1 MADSIL
7 TPGYQDNIQEPTEET
22 PNTQYLEK
30 DNFLSEYS
38 TDEEK
43 SIVRENLGVYPKN
56 SVYTK
61 LETDTGLSQK
71 ITQAIQQYLNLEDP
85 HGILPQV
92 REMIVDMVKTD
103 GSTPFVL
110 PQSGV
115 DPQIDSH
122 LTTKKYVDK
131 LISSHTTASD
141 PHGVLEEVKQL
152 LTKYALLTDIYTR
165 SQLYTQ
171 AEINRKLGEYVR
183 RDGTT
188 SITKAQIVADPQ
200 IDSHAATK
208 RYVDNVMYDHKVEID
223 PHGFITI
230 LNQRLAEYAKKRE
243 TYDKTQTYSRTQID
257 SIINNVVN
265 QAIEAQIKDY
275 QDSVNNKF
283 EQLRRQNYVKADGSI
298 PFTSTQEGV
307 DAVKDNDLTTLKQVQ
322 SLVNTLQQY
331 VDNKEAIWTTSGPV
345 ESTVGHLE
353 DNTPVPPTMTFQE
366 VCDAIFYGLGISL
379 EVPDYVQVGDTCSVI
394 VCVRGST
401 GLVDYAELYQGEE
414 LIATLEGDKFEDG
427 CITMDSLPI
436 YEDTEFTFKVYY
448 TNGSMHEVSDIVKC
462 HLPVFVGLLPKWKFA
477 NTITMEYLQQLEL
490 EDTEGTQNRFI
501 SFGSDQ
507 ASFDFTYKFQDAS
520 LRHPFIVIP
529 KNYPNLVTM
538 VTKSQSFG
546 IDAFDVLGDV
556 PLHVEGL
563 ENDTIYKIYV
573 YRQALSS
580 MNQKVTYNFE

>member
-61 LETDTGLSQK
+61 LETDTDLSQK

-283 EQLRRQNYVKADGSI
+283 
-298 PFTSTQEGV
+298 
-307 DAVKDNDLTTLKQVQ
+307 
-322 SLVNTLQQY
+322 
-331 VDNKEAIWTTSGPV
+331 
-345 ESTVGHLE
+345 TV
-353 DNTPVPPTMTFQE
+353 
-366 VCDAIFYGLGISL
+366 A
-379 EVPDYVQVGDTCSVI
+379 
-394 VCVRGST
+394 
-401 GLVDYAELYQGEE
+401 
-414 LIATLEGDKFEDG
+414 
-427 CITMDSLPI
+427 
-436 YEDTEFTFKVYY
+436 
-448 TNGSMHEVSDIVKC
+448 
-462 HLPVFVGLLPKWKFA
+462 
-477 NTITMEYLQQLEL
+477 
-490 EDTEGTQNRFI
+490 
-501 SFGSDQ
+501 
-507 ASFDFTYKFQDAS
+507 
-520 LRHPFIVIP
+520 
-529 KNYPNLVTM
+529 
-538 VTKSQSFG
+538 
-546 IDAFDVLGDV
+546 
-556 PLHVEGL
+556 
-563 ENDTIYKIYV
+563 
-573 YRQALSS
+573 
-580 MNQKVTYNFE
+580 

>member
-7 TPGYQDNIQEPTEET
+7 TPGYQDEVQEPVEET
-22 PNTQYLEK
+22 PTTQYLEK

-43 SIVRENLGVYPKN
+43 SIVRENLGVYPKT

-61 LETDTGLSQK
+61 LETDTDLSQK
-71 ITQAIQQYLNLEDP
+71 ITQAIQQYLTLEDP

-92 REMIVDMVKTD
+92 KEMIVNMVKTD
-103 GSTPFVL
+103 GSTPFTL
-110 PQSGV
+110 PQPGV
-115 DPQIDSH
+115 DPQINSH
-122 LTTKKYVDK
+122 LTTKKYVDN
-131 LISSHTTASD
+131 LINKHIDAED
-141 PHGVLEEVKQL
+141 PHKVLEQVTQL

-171 AEINRKLGEYVR
+171 SDINEKLRDFVK

-208 RYVDNVMYDHKVEID
+208 RYVDDVMYNHKIEVN
-223 PHGFITI
+223 PHNFITI
-230 LNQRLAEYAKKRE
+230 LNKRLAEYSKKRE
-243 TYDKTQTYSRTQID
+243 TYDKSETYSRSQIN

-265 QAIEAQIKDY
+265 QAIEYYIRDY
-275 QDSVNNKF
+275 QDSVNSKL
-283 EQLRRQNYVKADGSI
+283 EHIRRQNYVKADGSI
-298 PFTSTQEGV
+298 PFTSAQEGI

-322 SLVNTLQQY
+322 ELINNLKQY
-331 VDNKEAIWTTSGPV
+331 VDQKEAVWVTSGPV

-353 DNTPVPPTMTFQE
+353 DNTPVPETMTFQE
-366 VCDAIFYGLGISL
+366 VCDAIFYGLGVCL
-379 EVPDYVQVGDTCSVI
+379 EVPDYVQVGDTCPVTMCI
-394 VCVRGST
+394 HGST
-401 GLVDYAELYQGEE
+401 GLVDYAELYQNGE
-414 LIATLEGDKFEDG
+414 LIATLEGSQFEDG
-427 CITMDSLPI
+427 CVTMDSLPI

-448 TNGSMHEVSDIVKC
+448 TNGSMHEVSDTVKC

-501 SFGSDQ
+501 NFGDNQTSFS
-507 ASFDFTYKFQDAS
+507 FTYKFRDTD

-529 KNYPNLVTM
+529 KSYPDLVSM
-538 VTKSQSFG
+538 VTKSQSFD
-546 IDAFDVLGDV
+546 IDAFDVLGDI
-556 PLHVEGL
+556 PLHIEGL
-563 ENDTIYKIYV
+563 ENDTIYKVYV

-580 MNQKVTYNFE
+580 MNQEVTYNFV